1 MLAIKSYMGKSII
14 NSEKKLAP
22 VRIEIGIHSDAFL
35 TELSWQVLTEGY
47 LTSILLVHQLTV
59 GHYMI

>member
-1 MLAIKSYMGKSII
+1 MGKSII